1 MSFSMTKTDVI
12 PMEGI
17 VEEAFRSSTFR
28 VRFENGQEALCQ
40 LSGKMRQNRI
50 KVIVGDKVQT
60 ELTPYDPRRGR
71 IVYRWK

>member
-1 MSFSMTKTDVI
+1 MTKNDMI
-12 PMEGI
+12 PMEGV
-17 VEEAFRSSTFR
+17 VEESFRSSTFR
-28 VRFENGQEALCQ
+28 VRLDNGHEALCQ

-60 ELTPYDPRRGR
+60 ELSPYDPKRGR